1 MAMDLIAP
9 VIILTIVGFLAVVVY
24 LSIRWERLKTEL
36 FPQLDVVTLNNEISP
51 KNESPQ
57 NRRWL
62 KDIQLIL
69 AGANRAVEKE
79 MSSEIQVQAEPFQKI
94 ESVAPKLAE
103 AVRSVIT
110 KSLDTAELHTL
121 LVNIQGL
128 YVYVVVVPNRYDY
141 PHLIRRYS
149 TFSGGLIYHIN
160 LIKNSLEHNGNDPT
174 LIGYLF
180 FLSPDFKEGIVLVSY
195 SDAQTDFVPDT
206 LVYDAELKLP
216 NVKVWNASLE
226 FSMSKK

>member
-1 MAMDLIAP
+1 MEVIAL
-9 VIILTIVGFLAVVVY
+9 VIILMVVGFLAVAVY
-24 LSIRWERLKTEL
+24 LSIRWDRLKTEL
-36 FPQLDVVTLNNEISP
+36 FPQFDIVALNNEISP
-51 KNESPQ
+51 KNESLQ

-62 KDIQLIL
+62 KDIQLII
-69 AGANRAVEKE
+69 AGANRAVEREK
-79 MSSEIQVQAEPFQKI
+79 SSEIQVQTESFQKI
-94 ESVAPKLAE
+94 ESIGAKFAE

-110 KSLDTAELHTL
+110 KSLETAELHTL

-128 YVYVVVVPNRYDY
+128 YVYVVVIPNRHEY

-149 TFSGGLIYHIN
+149 PFSAGWVYHIN
-160 LIKNSLEHNGNDPT
+160 LIKNSLAHNGDALT

-195 SDAQTDFVPDT
+195 ADAQTDFVPGT
-206 LVYDAELKLP
+206 LVYDAELELP
-216 NVKVWNASLE
+216 NVKIWNASLE